1 VSGIRKDAGLI
12 QIDAAIS
19 RGSSGGVVVNTRAE
33 VIGIA
38 VSSRVG
44 GQNLNFAIPVE
55 YLSDLEFHFTAPVIW
70 AGALSLKDRDRE
82 KLEGPVQS
90 VSAKEARYRYDQRSD
105 KYYETLAELKE
116 KSKYDP
122 IGNEVEWSVYKNG
135 NLQWRYIFTYDQQ
148 GFKTHQVKESGD
160 GTRKQD
166 DITPTEGINQKL
178 NLRKFSMIAESD
190 SAKFVYDRD
199 GNEIEYISKT
209 DGERAVSTYNEHG
222 FLTERKWYMNDK
234 LESVDRYEYE
244 TDEYGNWIKQYE
256 TNYSEKYRE
265 LGFTPSRLVYRDITY
280 YRQ

>member
-1 VSGIRKDAGLI
+1 VEIHLYLRP
-12 QIDAAIS
+12 
-19 RGSSGGVVVNTRAE
+19 TR
-33 VIGIA
+33 
-38 VSSRVG
+38 
-44 GQNLNFAIPVE
+44 
-55 YLSDLEFHFTAPVIW
+55 
-70 AGALSLKDRDRE
+70 
-82 KLEGPVQS
+82 
-90 VSAKEARYRYDQRSD
+90 
-105 KYYETLAELKE
+105 
-116 KSKYDP
+116 
-122 IGNEVEWSVYKNG
+122 
-135 NLQWRYIFTYDQQ
+135 LQT
-148 GFKTHQVKESGD
+148 
-160 GTRKQD
+160 
-166 DITPTEGINQKL
+166 
-178 NLRKFSMIAESD
+178 D